1 MIVLGSCRVVA
12 FAVACAHAA
21 GLAVAADREV
31 LPVTPPM
38 VRPQALSTFS
48 DRPVAIT
55 LSVSGRVVEPLT
67 FLIRSGPKLGEL
79 GVIRRLG
86 RNAAVVVYTPNGGA
100 GEDSFTY
107 AAKSVDSPVSAP
119 AKVRIS
125 VADEPPELD
134 FPRELDFGA
143 TTIGQPVLKE
153 IAVRNIGGGVAFVKA
168 GANPPWTIAGD
179 SAYQVPAKTG
189 IRIPVVFAPSEGGS
203 FSGRIKLGNDPVNA
217 LIVQGRGIVPVESGV
232 REVTIEPEA
241 RAGGTFQLPL
251 RNLTAEERTARI
263 RWPDFVEGPES
274 VVLPPGGTA
283 TVDGRVPPRSP
294 ESFDGKIVVTSG
306 PFEFSVPFR
315 VFPPPAQIEFEPGPT
330 LDFGVVKSGQIATRE
345 LVVRNTGGADALL
358 RADVSEG
365 LRLVPEADGIILGP
379 GGEKRFEVS
388 MDTGKAGPMEGWIH
402 FLGSRSTGGALKV
415 TADVSAAGA
424 GGRDVS
430 KFLKI
435 PQGVPGAAVG
445 AGGEGGG
452 SVISDLAVGR
462 RTTRTIEV
470 SWTITSQ
477 AVASCRIEV
486 RTVGVGADGKVSVD
500 WVSWPNIPV
509 RIEGRQGHAVFEHLR
524 PGTAWTIRVVPV
536 DAGNKSGPPSAMLR
550 MTTVAAAPFP
560 ALQVLAVAVGLC
572 GAAGLFLIWKK
583 RRRSLVDAQD
593 SRISDL
599 DEPGGRI

>member
-1 MIVLGSCRVVA
+1 MFVPGSRRAAA

-21 GLAVAADREV
+21 GLAAAAEREV

-38 VRPQALSTFS
+38 VRPQSISTFS
-48 DRPVAIT
+48 ERPVAIT
-55 LSVSGRVVEPLT
+55 LSASGRVVEPLT
-67 FLIRSGPKLGEL
+67 FLIRSEPKIGEL
-79 GVIRRLG
+79 GGIRRLS
-86 RNAAVVVYTPNGGA
+86 RNAAVVIYTPSGGA

-153 IAVRNIGGGVAFVKA
+153 IAVKNVGGGVAFVKV

-189 IRIPVVFAPSEGGS
+189 IRIPVVFAPTEGGQ
-203 FSGRIKLGNDPVNA
+203 FAGRIKLGNDPVDA
-217 LIVQGRGIVPVESGV
+217 LIVKGRGIVPVESGV

-241 RAGGTFQLPL
+241 RAAGTFQLPI
-251 RNLTAEERTARI
+251 RNLTTEEKTIRI
-263 RWPDFVEGPES
+263 RWPDFVEAPES
-274 VVLPPGGTA
+274 MVLPPGGTG
-283 TVDGRVPPRSP
+283 TLDGRVPPRSP
-294 ESFDGKIVVTSG
+294 ESFNGKIFVTSG

-315 VFPPPAQIEFEPGPT
+315 VFPPPAHIDFEPGPT
-330 LDFGVVKSGQIATRE
+330 LDFGVVRSGQVATRE

-358 RADVSEG
+358 RADVTEG
-365 LRLVPEADGIILGP
+365 LRLVPEADGIILSP

-388 MDTGKAGPMEGWIH
+388 MDTGKAGRMEGWIH
-402 FLGSRSTGGALKV
+402 FLGSRSAGGALKV
-415 TADVSAAGA
+415 TADVSAAA
-424 GGRDVS
+424 GSRDVS

-435 PQGVPGAAVG
+435 PQVAPVGAAEV
-445 AGGEGGG
+445 GGEGNA
-452 SVISDLAVGR
+452 SVISDLTVGR

-477 AVASCRIEV
+477 TVASCRIEL
-486 RTVGVGADGKVSVD
+486 RTVSVGPDGKVAVD

-509 RIEGRQGHAVFEHLR
+509 RVEGRRGQAVFEHLR

-536 DAGNKSGPPSAMLR
+536 DAGNKSGPPSALLR
-550 MTTVAAAPFP
+550 MTTVTAAPFP
-560 ALQVLAVAVGLC
+560 YLPVLAVAGGLC
-572 GAAGLFLIWKK
+572 GAIGLLLVWKK
-583 RRRSLVDAQD
+583 RRRSLQAAQD